1 MNGSPAFLIQP
12 FPEWDHRVR
21 AAFTHRHGGGGSS
34 GAYSDLNLGFRAGDE
49 PARVA
54 ANWKTVLAAAGLEGK
69 PLVIPRMVHGDGL
82 ADGDGPWEAMSVP
95 DPEGAEGAEGA
106 ERPEGKGG
114 TGAQLTRFPRLEP
127 DGADAVWARTPG
139 RVHAVTMADC
149 LTALVFDPACGTV
162 AAVHAGWRG
171 THAHILEKTLR
182 RLIAAGNLRAES
194 ALVALGPCLT
204 RETLEVGEELAGR
217 LEKEFIVRRDGR
229 FHFDMPASNRAQAL
243 ACGIPASNLRE
254 MGGDTLLEPKRYFS
268 YRRDGQA
275 SGRMA
280 AFISLV

>member
-1 MNGSPAFLIQP
+1 VNGSPAFLIQP
-12 FPEWDHRVR
+12 FPEWAHRVR
-21 AAFTHRHGGGGSS
+21 AAFTRRHGGGAGV

-49 PARVA
+49 PAKVA
-54 ANWKTVLAAAGLEGK
+54 GNWETVLSAAGLAGK

-82 ADGDGPWEAMSVP
+82 ADGDGPWDAVSVP
-95 DPEGAEGAEGA
+95 DPAGS
-106 ERPEGKGG
+106 KGTDAAG
-114 TGAQLTRFPRLEP
+114 TPLSRLEP
-127 DGADAVWARTPG
+127 EDADALWARTPD

-149 LTALVFDPACGTV
+149 LTALVFDPVCGTV

-171 THAHILEKTLR
+171 TQAHILEKTLR
-182 RLIAAGNLRAES
+182 RLIGAGHLRAES

-243 ACGIPASNLRE
+243 ACGIPASNLRD
-254 MGGDTLLEPKRYFS
+254 MGGDTRLEPERYFS

-280 AFISLV
+280 AFISLI

>member
-12 FPEWDHRVR
+12 FPEWGQRVR
-21 AAFTHRHGGGGSS
+21 AAFTLRHGGGVSS

-49 PARVA
+49 PAKVDR
-54 ANWKTVLAAAGLEGK
+54 NWKTVLAAAGLEGK
-69 PLVIPRMVHGDGL
+69 PLVIPRMIHGDGM
-82 ADGDGPWEAMSVP
+82 ADGDGPWEAVSASY
-95 DPEGAEGAEGA
+95 PEGAEGAGGEEEA
-106 ERPEGKGG
+106 EGKGG
-114 TGAQLTRFPRLEP
+114 TGARLSRFEP

-162 AAVHAGWRG
+162 ATVHAGWRG

-182 RLIAAGNLRAES
+182 RLIAAGHLRAES

-204 RETLEVGEELAGR
+204 RETLEVGEELAVR
-217 LEKEFIVRRDGR
+217 LEREFVVRHAGR

-243 ACGIPASNLRE
+243 ACGISASNLRD
-254 MGGDTLLEPKRYFS
+254 MGGDTRSEPERYFS

-280 AFISLV
+280 AFISLL

>member
-1 MNGSPAFLIQP
+1 VNGSPAFLIQP
-12 FPEWDHRVR
+12 FPEWAHRVR
-21 AAFTHRHGGGGSS
+21 AAFTLRHGGGGGT

-49 PARVA
+49 PALVSG
-54 ANWKTVLAAAGLEGK
+54 NWKTVLAAAGLEGK

-82 ADGDGPWEAMSVP
+82 ADGDGPWEAVP
-95 DPEGAEGAEGA
+95 VSDPEGAEGAERA
-106 ERPEGKGG
+106 EGKGA
-114 TGAQLTRFPRLEP
+114 TGARLSRFEP

-171 THAHILEKTLR
+171 TQAHILEKTLR
-182 RLIAAGNLRAES
+182 RLIAAGDFRAES
-194 ALVALGPCLT
+194 TLVALGPCLT

-217 LEKEFIVRRDGR
+217 LEKEFVVRRDGR

-254 MGGDTLLEPKRYFS
+254 MGGDTRLEPERYFS

-280 AFISLV
+280 AFISLL

>member
-1 MNGSPAFLIQP
+1 MNASPGFLIRP

-21 AAFTHRHGGGGSS
+21 AAFTLRQGGGASA

-49 PARVA
+49 PAHVA
-54 ANWKTVLAAAGLEGK
+54 RNWEIVLAAAGLEGK

-82 ADGDGPWEAMSVP
+82 AHGDGPRIAVSGPEAP
-95 DPEGAEGAEGA
+95 NGTDGTKGT
-106 ERPEGKGG
+106 GG
-114 TGAQLTRFPRLEP
+114 TNGSHPAGTGLTRFETEE
-127 DGADAVWARTPG
+127 ADALWARSPD

-149 LTALVFDPACGTV
+149 LTALIFDPACGTI

-182 RLIAAGNLRAES
+182 RLIEAGHLRAET

-204 RETLEVGEELAGR
+204 RETLEVGEVLAGR
-217 LEKEFIVRRDGR
+217 LDPDFIVRRDGR

-243 ACGIPASNLRE
+243 SCGIPVANLRD
-254 MGGDTLLEPKRYFS
+254 MGGDTRLEPERYFS

-275 SGRMA
+275 SGRLA